1 MSLTSFCRG
10 IVIFLLIFGLAVPV
24 LAGKPTDHI
33 KVTVDKVIAIL
44 TDPELKVPE
53 KADERRRLIRRT
65 ADEIFYWQE
74 MARRSLAIHWKKRTD
89 EEKKEFVPLFADLLE
104 RTYMNR
110 VEDYSGENVRFDG
123 EKIKGKYSLVSATVF
138 TSKNE
143 EIPVKY
149 RLKKKGDEWLIYDV
163 SIEGVS
169 LVNNYRTQ
177 FNSIILKSSYED
189 LVEKLKE
196 KVTRN

>member
-1 MSLTSFCRG
+1 MYLTSFCRG
-10 IVIFLLIFGLAVPV
+10 IVIFLLIFGLAVPG
-24 LAGKPTDHI
+24 LAGEPTDQI
-33 KVTVDKVIAIL
+33 KVTVDKIIAIL

-138 TSKNE
+138 TSKNV

-149 RLKKKGDEWLIYDV
+149 RLKKKGDGWLIYDAV
-163 SIEGVS
+163 E
-169 LVNNYRTQ
+169 LCP
-177 FNSIILKSSYED
+177 IIID
-189 LVEKLKE
+189 
-196 KVTRN
+196 